1 MRRRL
6 VVVFLVPLV
15 AILLSLGGATAW
27 SATRSIQ
34 QAFYTEQLGDL
45 GYFVT
50 SARQALRS
58 GSATVID
65 AAVSYTHL
73 TLPTICSV

>member
-45 GYFVT
+45 GYL
-50 SARQALRS
+50 SL
-58 GSATVID
+58 I
-65 AAVSYTHL
+65 H
-73 TLPTICSV
+73 I

>member
-34 QAFYTEQLGDL
+34 QGSTP
-45 GYFVT
+45 
-50 SARQALRS
+50 SS
-58 GSATVID
+58 SATWGT
-65 AAVSYTHL
+65 S
-73 TLPTICSV
+73 